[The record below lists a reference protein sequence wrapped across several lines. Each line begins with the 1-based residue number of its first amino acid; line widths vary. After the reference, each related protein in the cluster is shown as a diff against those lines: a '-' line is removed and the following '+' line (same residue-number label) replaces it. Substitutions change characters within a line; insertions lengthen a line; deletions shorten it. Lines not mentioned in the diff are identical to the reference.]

1 MNEQIQQ
8 AADLLWNAHN
18 TKSTIAPIRDLIGA
32 ENIEAAY
39 TVQEINTKRRVA
51 QGEKILGKKIGLTS
65 FAVMEQLGV
74 DQPDYGILFDT
85 MQVTDGKLA
94 YAELVQAKAEAEIA
108 FILGDDLEEDFNIT
122 DLIEA
127 IEYATVSIEIVG
139 SRVANWDIKITD
151 TIADNASASHYILGK
166 SKVGLQGDKGESQS
180 VDLENCKMTLTKN
193 GVLASEG
200 SGKACMDNPLNAA
213 LWLARR
219 MQKQGNP
226 LRKGEVLLSGALGPM
241 VPVAQGDTLVA
252 TIEGLG
258 SVTLH
263 II

>member
-1 MNEQIQQ
+1 MNETIQQ
-8 AADLLWNAHN
+8 AADLLWNAHV
-18 TKSTIAPIRDLIGA
+18 TKSTIAPIRELLGA
-32 ENIEAAY
+32 ENIDAAY
-39 TVQEINTKRRVA
+39 AAQKINTKRRMA
-51 QGEKILGKKIGLTS
+51 QGEKVLGKKIGLTS

-85 MQVTDGKLA
+85 MQVKDGKLA
-94 YAELVQAKAEAEIA
+94 YAELVQPKAEAEIA
-108 FILGDDLEEDFNIT
+108 FVLGDDLEEDFNIT

-139 SRVANWDIKITD
+139 SRVADWNIKITD

-166 SKVGLQGDKGESQS
+166 SKVSLHGDISENQS
-180 VDLENCKMTLTKN
+180 IDLENCKMTLTKN

-200 SGKACMDNPLNAA
+200 NGKACMDNPLNAA
-213 LWLARR
+213 LWLARI

-241 VPVAQGDTLVA
+241 VPISQGDTFVA

-258 SVTLH
+258 SVSLQ